1 MSSPKEI
8 TNWRERPKEPQTR
21 PEVNKIIPEF
31 RGSPNVYKT
40 RYA

>member
-1 MSSPKEI
+1 MSSPKKI
-8 TNWRERPKEPQTR
+8 TNWRERPPKDTEAR
-21 PEVNKIIPEF
+21 PEIKQIPEF